1 MMLLLLV
8 SLIFAIAV
16 SVVLAPAK
24 VDGGMEEFCRL
35 ECTEQKIRDRSVCC

>member
-1 MMLLLLV
+1 MLLLFV
-8 SLIFAIAV
+8 SLILAIAV

-24 VDGGMEEFCRL
+24 DGEGMEEFCRL